1 MVLCPSASVATT
13 LPSSPPVTMRSASA
27 AAARMAPPWTGTLR
41 GSPAR
46 GANTSV
52 PSPSTKTA
60 VCPRKCAA
68 TTGAPALTGRVRST
82 TEGVL
87 ARVALMFS
95 VSSPGSA
102 GRSSTLRPPGAR
114 LRASQCP
121 TWDAGC
127 PACAGHD
134 STDAPPSR
142 HAAGEAF
149 PDLLLG
155 QLAADE
161 DDAAFALLARL
172 PRALVVAVE
181 NHVDALEHEA
191 LVVALERQ
199 DALAAQNA
207 RPLRLHEVLHPGEE
221 LVRVERL
228 IGLERD
234 RLHLFVVIVLQA
246 AVVAMRVAVIMVM
259 AMVVAVT
266 MVVIVMMATAVAE
279 EFRLDLHD
287 AVEIEGV
294 APQHLRQGDLAA
306 LSLVQPG
313 VGVDA
318 ADARLHLAERVGLD
332 QVGLVEQDDVGERD
346 LVLRLRRVL
355 EALLQPFG
363 VGDRDHRVE
372 LGLAADIVVHEEGL
386 RHRRGIREPRGLDDD
401 GVELALP
408 AHQPVDDA
416 HEVAAHGAADAA
428 VVHLEHFFI
437 GANDEVVVDADLAEF
452 IDDDGVL
459 LPVRLRQDA
468 VEQRGLAGAEIAGEH
483 GDGDLVGHR
492 ATPFGPRIYASVG
505 GRHRGGAD
513 QLRDDRVGNS
523 EAPLPTLRLL
533 RIDQLTS
540 ADASCRRLWR
550 MRSRWV
556 GASPSVRA

>member
-1 MVLCPSASVATT
+1 
-13 LPSSPPVTMRSASA
+13 MRSASA

-46 GANTSV
+46 GANTSA

-68 TTGAPALTGRVRST
+68 TTGAPALTGRVRSA

-87 ARVALMFS
+87 ARVSLMFS
-95 VSSPGSA
+95 VSSPGLA
-102 GRSSTLRPPGAR
+102 GRSSTLRQPGSR

-121 TWDAGC
+121 SWDAGC

-142 HAAGEAF
+142 HAAREPF

-161 DDAAFALLARL
+161 DDAAFALLAGL

-181 NHVDALEHEA
+181 NHVHALEHEA
-191 LVVALERQ
+191 LVVVLERQ

-221 LVRVERL
+221 FVRVERL
-228 IGLERD
+228 VGLERD

-266 MVVIVMMATAVAE
+266 MVVIVMMVTAVVE

-294 APQHLRQGDLAA
+294 APEHLRQRDLTAFG
-306 LSLVQPG
+306 LVQPG

-318 ADARLHLAERVGLD
+318 ADARLHLAERVGPD

-355 EALLQPFG
+355 EAVLQPFG

-416 HEVAAHGAADAA
+416 HEVAADGTADAA
-428 VVHLEHFFI
+428 VVHLEPFFV
-437 GANDEVVVDADLAEF
+437 GADDEVIVDADLAEF
-452 IDDDGVL
+452 VDDDGVL

-505 GRHRGGAD
+505 GCYRPAASAGA
-513 QLRDDRVGNS
+513 
-523 EAPLPTLRLL
+523 P
-533 RIDQLTS
+533 
-540 ADASCRRLWR
+540 
-550 MRSRWV
+550 
-556 GASPSVRA
+556 ASPQRRVTTCCSISAISGKSPCP